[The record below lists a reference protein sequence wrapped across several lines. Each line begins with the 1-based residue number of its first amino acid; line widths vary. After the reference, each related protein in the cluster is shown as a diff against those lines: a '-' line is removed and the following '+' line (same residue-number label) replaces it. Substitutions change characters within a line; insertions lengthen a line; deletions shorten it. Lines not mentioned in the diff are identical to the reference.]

1 MSSYPQIYY
10 HIVFRTDNGGNVLL
24 QENRRDL
31 FAYMMGIMK
40 SRNCHLYRING
51 MEDHIHILCDLHPSI
66 ALANL
71 VRDIKASSSL
81 WIKAQPFFSE
91 FVGWADG
98 YGAFTCSNSD
108 KDRVIAYIKNQ
119 QEYHKTKSFLD
130 EYRELLNEHGITID
144 EKFFP

>member
-1 MSSYPQIYY
+1 MSSYRQIYY
-10 HIVFRTDNGGNVLL
+10 HIVFGTDNGGKVLL

-51 MEDHIHILCDLHPSI
+51 MEDHIHILCDLHPSV

-119 QEYHKTKSFLD
+119 QEHHKTKSFLD
-130 EYRELLNEHGITID
+130 EYRELLNEHGISID